1 MVCLL
6 PPSPVLV
13 LPLGS
18 QLAASP
24 VLAGLA
30 LAALT
35 VAGLAGLALRR
46 GRARAVRQAAESAE
60 LGRRLQAQAAELARA
75 TELRQKEAAAR
86 EQAEAALRLEHGFMD
101 HFMQSAPDAV
111 YFKDAQS
118 RFVRCSDSL
127 ARLLGKASVADLIGK
142 TDFDFFSAEHAQP
155 AFDDE
160 QLILRTGQP
169 IIGKLEKETFP
180 DGRTSWSL
188 TSKLPWHDQSGKI
201 VGTFGISKTVTD
213 IKRAEEELQQRE
225 LLFRLIFEH
234 APVGVAWKRADLDGS
249 YNFNAAFRRILNL
262 PATQVVDRNAI
273 IDLTHPDD
281 VLRHQELRQTIE
293 SGHADSYSIEE
304 RFVLKDG
311 RLVWGRLSVAVVRN
325 EARHV
330 IQEIAILED
339 ITSTKRTEQELN
351 DTYKHLMDAARL
363 AGTVEMANGVLHNVG
378 NVLNSVNVSVNILT
392 ESVQNSRIGG
402 VSKLSALLHEHAGD
416 LAAFLTA
423 DPKGQKIVPYLDT
436 LADHLNGERQRWLA
450 EVASL
455 RQNVDHIKDIVSMQQ
470 SYAKAVGVVEV
481 LAPSTLFED
490 ALRMNAAALARHDV
504 EVVREFEEA
513 SAVQVERHKVLQ
525 ILTNLIRNAKYALD
539 ESQRANKRLLLRIEP
554 GGRGA
559 RLIVRDNGIGITAE
573 NLQHIFTHGFTTRKD
588 GHGFGLHASTLSAKE
603 MGGSLTVQSD
613 GPGKGATFILELPR
627 AKTAKATGTATGIP
641 AVAPA

>member
-1 MVCLL
+1 
-6 PPSPVLV
+6 
-13 LPLGS
+13 
-18 QLAASP
+18 
-24 VLAGLA
+24 
-30 LAALT
+30 
-35 VAGLAGLALRR
+35 
-46 GRARAVRQAAESAE
+46 
-60 LGRRLQAQAAELARA
+60 
-75 TELRQKEAAAR
+75 
-86 EQAEAALRLEHGFMD
+86 MD